1 MNMAEP
7 ATQATREAAILEGIS
22 RIHDRLQ
29 HSLRSL
35 QLDER
40 LARTTGTDLPDVSAR
55 LDAVVKLTEDAAHK
69 TLDLSDEARE
79 LVGQL
84 MRAPQTTKQR
94 ERSQRVNQLLSE
106 IALAQSYQDLTGQ
119 IIRRVVD
126 IVGDTEDALKTLLQ
140 AAGLEPHN
148 ESREW
153 DGEAC
158 GPAITR
164 QDAGVSQDDADDLLS
179 GLGL

>member
-1 MNMAEP
+1 MADS
-7 ATQATREAAILEGIS
+7 ATHATREAAILEGIT

-40 LARTTGTDLPDVSAR
+40 LARTTGTDLPDVSER

-79 LVGQL
+79 LVAQL
-84 MRAPQTTKQR
+84 LRAPQTTKQR
-94 ERSQRVNQLLSE
+94 ERTQRVNQLLSE
-106 IALAQSYQDLTGQ
+106 ISLAQSYQDLTGQ
-119 IIRRVVD
+119 IIRRVVA
-126 IVGDTEDALKTLLQ
+126 IVGDTEDALRTLLE
-140 AAGLEPHN
+140 AAGLEPRAEN
-148 ESREW
+148 RDW

-158 GPAITR
+158 GPAVTSE
-164 QDAGVSQDDADDLLS
+164 DAGVSQDDADDLLS